1 MIEVYMDRSLIKNY
15 KIIDF
20 NDDLF
25 DIKFRDMKV
34 DDTIRS
40 LAWNIDRAKILDGGR
55 ILNKYGRVFD
65 MSYLSTGCNTAI
77 NAYRYTDYVVN
88 TIECGDNALQEI
100 FKLKNCKI
108 LNRIGFSWSQQD
120 TRNNIV
126 LHLKD
131 GVKTFNSVNQ
141 LVDYLQEAQYG

>member
-1 MIEVYMDRSLIKNY
+1 MVEVYTNRSIIKNY

-20 NDDLF
+20 NDDIF
-25 DIKFRDMKV
+25 DINFGNMKV

-40 LAWNIDRAKILDGGR
+40 LAWNIDHAKILDGGR

-65 MSYLSTGCNTAI
+65 MSYLSTGCKTAI

-108 LNRIGFSWSQQD
+108 LNRLGFSWSQQD

>member
-1 MIEVYMDRSLIKNY
+1 MVEVYMDRSIIKNY

-20 NDDLF
+20 NDDIF
-25 DIKFRDMKV
+25 DINFGNIKV

-40 LAWNIDRAKILDGGR
+40 LAWNIDHAKILDGGR

-65 MSYLSTGCNTAI
+65 MSYLSTGCKTAI

-108 LNRIGFSWSQQD
+108 LNRLGFSWSQQD

>member
-20 NDDLF
+20 NDDIF
-25 DIKFRDMKV
+25 DINFGNMKV

-40 LAWNIDRAKILDGGR
+40 LAWNIDHAKILDGGR

-65 MSYLSTGCNTAI
+65 MSYLSTGCKTAI
-77 NAYRYTDYVVN
+77 NAYRYTDCVVN

-108 LNRIGFSWSQQD
+108 LNRLGFSWSQQD

-141 LVDYLQEAQYG
+141 LVDYLQEA

>member
-1 MIEVYMDRSLIKNY
+1 MVEVYMDRSIIKNY

-25 DIKFRDMKV
+25 DINFGNMKV

-40 LAWNIDRAKILDGGR
+40 LAWNIDHAKILDGGR

-65 MSYLSTGCNTAI
+65 MSYLSTGCKTAI

-108 LNRIGFSWSQQD
+108 LNRLGFSWSQQD
-120 TRNNIV
+120 TRNNIA

>member
-65 MSYLSTGCNTAI
+65 MSYLSTGCKTAI

-108 LNRIGFSWSQQD
+108 LNRLGFSWSQQD

>member
-1 MIEVYMDRSLIKNY
+1 MVEVYMDRSIIKNY

-20 NDDLF
+20 NDDIF
-25 DIKFRDMKV
+25 DINFGNMKV

-40 LAWNIDRAKILDGGR
+40 LAWNIDHAKILDGGR

-65 MSYLSTGCNTAI
+65 MSYLSTGCKTAI

-108 LNRIGFSWSQQD
+108 LNRLGFSWSQQD

>member
-1 MIEVYMDRSLIKNY
+1 MVEVYMDRSIIKNY

-20 NDDLF
+20 NDDIF
-25 DIKFRDMKV
+25 DINFGNMKV

-40 LAWNIDRAKILDGGR
+40 LAWNIDHAKILDGGR

-65 MSYLSTGCNTAI
+65 MSYLSTGCKTAI

-108 LNRIGFSWSQQD
+108 LNRLGFSWSQQD
-120 TRNNIV
+120 TRNNIA

-141 LVDYLQEAQYG
+141 LVDYLQEA

>member
-1 MIEVYMDRSLIKNY
+1 MKNKIETIRTVGEM
-15 KIIDF
+15 IDF
-20 NDDLF
+20 LSQF
-25 DIKFRDMKV
+25 DRDM
-34 DDTIRS
+34 ILS
-40 LAWNIDRAKILDGGR
+40 AEYAKMFGTQVI
-55 ILNKYGRVFD
+55 
-65 MSYLSTGCNTAI
+65 
-77 NAYRYTDYVVN
+77 DYVVN

-108 LNRIGFSWSQQD
+108 LNRLGFSWSQQD

>member
-1 MIEVYMDRSLIKNY
+1 MVEVYMDRSIIKNY

-20 NDDLF
+20 NDDIF
-25 DIKFRDMKV
+25 DINFGNMKV

-40 LAWNIDRAKILDGGR
+40 LAWNIDHAKILDGGR

-65 MSYLSTGCNTAI
+65 MSYLSTGCKTAI

-108 LNRIGFSWSQQD
+108 LNRLGFSWSQQD
-120 TRNNIV
+120 TRNNIA

>member
-40 LAWNIDRAKILDGGR
+40 LAWNIDHAKILDGGR

-65 MSYLSTGCNTAI
+65 MSYLSTGCKTAI

-108 LNRIGFSWSQQD
+108 LNRLGFSWSQQD

-126 LHLKD
+126 LHLKG

-141 LVDYLQEAQYG
+141 LVDYLQEA